1 MIGLIDCNNFFVSCE
16 RLFRPDLA
24 GKPVVVMSN
33 NDGCAVAMSNEA
45 KALGIKRGLPIYQ
58 LRQIINRYNVA
69 TISGNH
75 RMYGNIS
82 SRVMATIGS
91 IVPEMDIYS
100 IDEAFI
106 DMSLWEGKALDE
118 TGHKIVSKVR
128 RDVGI
133 PTSLGI
139 APTKTL
145 AKIAARFAKNIPVTV
160 ECALSTMMIN
170 AVRRWR

>member
-16 RLFRPDLA
+16 RLFRPDLT

-58 LRQIINRYNVA
+58 LRQIINRYNVT

-106 DMSLWEGKALDE
+106 DMSLWEGNALDE

>member
-16 RLFRPDLA
+16 RLFRPDLT

-58 LRQIINRYNVA
+58 LRQIINRYNVT

-145 AKIAARFAKNIPVTV
+145 AKIAVL
-160 ECALSTMMIN
+160 ALL
-170 AVRRWR
+170 